1 MKLWGSKGRF
11 RGICQNKQMIWYK
24 IVANFRFIEIAS
36 VRKKSSDLFKCD
48 QEQYI
53 SLVER
58 VVCGSP
64 GAVQNDKGV

>member
-1 MKLWGSKGRF
+1 M
-11 RGICQNKQMIWYK
+11 
-24 IVANFRFIEIAS
+24 FIEIAS

-58 VVCGSP
+58 VVCGSELSRTTREFDLSTLTSTTLFYD
-64 GAVQNDKGV
+64 V

>member
-1 MKLWGSKGRF
+1 
-11 RGICQNKQMIWYK
+11 MIWYK

-36 VRKKSSDLFKCD
+36 VRKKSNDLFKCD